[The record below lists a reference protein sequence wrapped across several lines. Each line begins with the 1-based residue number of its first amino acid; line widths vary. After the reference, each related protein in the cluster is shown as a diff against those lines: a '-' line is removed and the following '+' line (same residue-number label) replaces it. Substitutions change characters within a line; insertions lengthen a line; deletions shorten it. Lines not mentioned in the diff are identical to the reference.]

1 MITASLRNYRISPRK
16 VRLVADMIR
25 GKKVVDA
32 ESILMFANKKAKS
45 PLGDLLHSAIAN
57 AKNNFNLEKDNLYV
71 KQIMVNQG
79 YVLRRSMPVSRG
91 SAHPISKRTS
101 HVHLVLDVRE
111 VKKPKTAKKV
121 KKAEKQDKK

>member
-1 MITASLRNYRISPRK
+1 MITASLRNHRISPRK

-32 ESILMFANKKAKS
+32 ESILAFAIKKAKS

-57 AKNNFNLEKDNLYV
+57 AKNNFNLEKESLYV

-79 YVLRRSMPVSRG
+79 YVLKRSMPVSRG
-91 SAHPISKRTS
+91 SAHPIKKRTS
-101 HVHLVLDVRE
+101 HVVLVLAPKE
-111 VKKPKTAKKV
+111 EKKSKVVKKV
-121 KKAEKQDKK
+121 KKTDK